1 MSNKLAGL
9 LGAIALLASQ
19 GITAADEVFT
29 KTAVIAVPGNGLN
42 SFDIGFVDPQLGR
55 YFLADRTNAAIDKV
69 DTSNNAI
76 ALLAP
81 GQFVGVQPGTDTSGP
96 NGVITANN
104 HTEVWAGDG
113 VLCSGP
119 CGATTP
125 ATQTSHVKV
134 IDLATGTVTHSI
146 DTHGQRRADEL
157 CEDPQ
162 QHVVLVANDDDLDLF
177 LTFISTT
184 SYSVIGKI
192 KLDGTDPN
200 GKNVK
205 ATNGI
210 EQCQWSPRTR
220 KFYLAVP
227 EVNGPGNNTKPGA
240 VLEINPASMKVEKV
254 FTIPIADCAGPQG
267 MAIGPDR
274 QILLGCSNAGPGS
287 VIIDELNGS
296 VIHNLIGLNGNDEV
310 WYNPG
315 DNQYF
320 LAGSNHTGGPIL
332 GVVDDGSIDASATTA
347 AGSHSVAAD
356 PTTGK
361 VFVPGNKAATSLCGS
376 SNGCIAVFTATG
388 DDRGIC
394 VAEGAPVISAE
405 GGEPVF
411 LRAVCPARTGDN

>member
-1 MSNKLAGL
+1 
-9 LGAIALLASQ
+9 
-19 GITAADEVFT
+19 F
-29 KTAVIAVPGNGLN
+29 
-42 SFDIGFVDPQLGR
+42 
-55 YFLADRTNAAIDKV
+55 
-69 DTSNNAI
+69 
-76 ALLAP
+76 
-81 GQFVGVQPGTDTSGP
+81 
-96 NGVITANN
+96 
-104 HTEVWAGDG
+104 
-113 VLCSGP
+113 LCSGP

-240 VLEINPASMKVEKV
+240 VLEINPASMKVQKV
-254 FTIPIADCAGPQG
+254 FPIDFGFSAGPPATADCLGPQG
-267 MAIGPDR
+267 MAIGTQR
-274 QILLGCSNAGPGS
+274 EIHLGCRNAG
-287 VIIDELNGS
+287 
-296 VIHNLIGLNGNDEV
+296 
-310 WYNPG
+310 
-315 DNQYF
+315 
-320 LAGSNHTGGPIL
+320 
-332 GVVDDGSIDASATTA
+332 
-347 AGSHSVAAD
+347 
-356 PTTGK
+356 
-361 VFVPGNKAATSLCGS
+361 
-376 SNGCIAVFTATG
+376 
-388 DDRGIC
+388 
-394 VAEGAPVISAE
+394 
-405 GGEPVF
+405 
-411 LRAVCPARTGDN
+411 